1 MCSLHGLG
9 AASIA
14 SLLCAGQKVE
24 LMHDDYSEHLLET
37 IEVANECVIKISKQ
51 INDLKYIRDKM
62 KEIKIQ
68 LQLEYP
74 E

>member
-1 MCSLHGLG
+1 MGDGKKELMT
-9 AASIA
+9 
-14 SLLCAGQKVE
+14 KVE

-37 IEVANECVIKISKQ
+37 IEVVDECVIKISKQ

>member
-1 MCSLHGLG
+1 MGDGKKVLMT
-9 AASIA
+9 
-14 SLLCAGQKVE
+14 KVE

-37 IEVANECVIKISKQ
+37 IEMTDECVLKITKQ
-51 INDLKYIRDKM
+51 IDDLTSIRDKM
-62 KEIKIQ
+62 KEIKIK